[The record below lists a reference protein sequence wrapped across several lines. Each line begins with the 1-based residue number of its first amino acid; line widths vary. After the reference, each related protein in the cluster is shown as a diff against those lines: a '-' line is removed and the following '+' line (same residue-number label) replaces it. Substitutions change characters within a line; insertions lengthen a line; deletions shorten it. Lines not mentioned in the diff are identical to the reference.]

1 MKNYLIIFAV
11 ILFSTITF
19 ALNINILSPQED
31 AQGVDIRT
39 SFRWQTIDAEG
50 KELRYKIYI
59 SEDANIDE
67 KDLKLEN
74 IFSNFYTGDVLK
86 PQTTYYWK
94 VEGVDQEGNV
104 YSSKTAKFT
113 TRSLRAGDAYIIIF
127 EEFDKI
133 LPLDDNFLGISK
145 NKVELMN
152 ANKVIVKTVDFEQN
166 IEDGFLTSNAVFLV
180 TQSETFVLDHSL
192 EKKAQLNV
200 KIKGLAGENI
210 FYSENEIFSISDD
223 FQIQKQIDFNNI
235 QKALVKDGYI
245 YLLTEDKFVKMN
257 SNFEAVESY
266 DFNDKTFDFDY
277 LEIQNMTLF
286 PILTNNNI
294 ILLDTN
300 LQKMSQLDFQIETQR
315 YQRKIYTYY
324 DKIVLLSGSK
334 NLNFYD
340 SELNLIRTF
349 TYEENFNYF
358 VPVNKD
364 RFILVGES
372 IKSFNLEGNLVW
384 NYSTINKFQII
395 DEPLVYDKG
404 LMVGVKDFLTRFLI
418 FYDDFDSQYY
428 FTRYIKEKMPLPQ
441 MFEEI
446 VTPPTTVTIPA
457 TPITPQA
464 TEITAEP
471 TPITIPEP
479 IEEAITAPST
489 PVDITVEPTPSTPQA
504 TEITPEPTQITVP
517 EPVEETITV
526 PSTPIDITVEP
537 TPSTPQ
543 ATETTPEPTQITIP
557 EPLEEEDITAPST
570 PVDITVEPTPSTAEA
585 TELTKIFSK
594 SFDEYIYGSLY
605 DGENF
610 YLYGYEGKNDNWDA
624 KTWKMDPYGNI
635 LNETSLYAQNTD
647 FFRDAIL
654 TKDSTDNTK
663 NIIYVGDTLSYGLNG
678 NAYIVSLTEDGS
690 VNYQI
695 DYGDIGRD
703 SGISITNIDENS
715 YAVTGNLFINK
726 KLSDI
731 FVSKYLND
739 GTRIWTNNFG
749 GNDVEIALD
758 IKNSQDQGFM
768 VFGATRSFGAGGFD
782 VYVLKIDYY
791 GNMKWSNVYGDSN
804 DNIPVGVIKEG
815 RKYYVLFET
824 SSTPMSYGILEV
836 DELNGFGDSFEFSL
850 DGSNK
855 FLGFTTIDEK
865 YLAYGYSIE
874 NGKKVGIIYEIN
886 FEEEK
891 VEKINTYTLDSDFE
905 IISISKP
912 ENQNSIYIFGNTT
925 INGINNIVLIMDIL

>member
-1 MKNYLIIFAV
+1 MKNYLLILVV
-11 ILFSTITF
+11 ILFSIFSF
-19 ALNINILSPQED
+19 ALNINILSPQEN
-31 AQGVDIRT
+31 AQNVDIRT
-39 SFRWQTIDAEG
+39 SFRWQTIDAEE
-50 KELRYKIYI
+50 KELRYRIYI

-86 PQTTYYWK
+86 PETTYYWK
-94 VEGVDQEGNV
+94 VEGVDQDGNV

-145 NKVELMN
+145 NKVVLMN
-152 ANKVIVKTVDFEQN
+152 ANKVVIKTVDFGQN
-166 IEDGFLTSNAVFLV
+166 IENGFLTSKAVFLV
-180 TQSETFVLDHSL
+180 TQSGTYVFDYSL

-210 FYSENEIFSISDD
+210 FYSEDEIFSISGV

-235 QKALVKDGYI
+235 QKALVKEGYI
-245 YLLTEDKFVKMN
+245 YLLTKDKFIKMN
-257 SNFEAVESY
+257 SNFETIESF

-277 LEIQNMTLF
+277 LEIQNITLF

-294 ILLDTN
+294 TVLDTN
-300 LQKMSQLDFQIETQR
+300 LQKISQLDFQIETER

-349 TYEENFNYF
+349 TYEVNFNYF

-372 IKSFNLEGNLVW
+372 IKSLDLEGNLVW

-395 DEPLVYDKG
+395 GKPLVHDKG
-404 LMVGVKDFLTRFLI
+404 LLVGVKDFLTRFLI
-418 FYDDFDSQYY
+418 FYDNFDSQYY
-428 FTRYIKEKMPLPQ
+428 FTRSIKEKMPLTQ
-441 MFEEI
+441 TMEEI
-446 VTPPTTVTIPA
+446 VTPPSTVTIQA

-464 TEITAEP
+464 TEITPEP
-471 TPITIPEP
+471 TQITMPEP
-479 IEEAITAPST
+479 AEEAITVPST
-489 PVDITVEPTPSTPQA
+489 PVTITVEPTPSTPQA
-504 TEITPEPTQITVP
+504 TEITLEPTQITIP
-517 EPVEETITV
+517 EPTEEPFTV
-526 PSTPIDITVEP
+526 PSTPVTITVEP

-557 EPLEEEDITAPST
+557 EATEEAITAPST
-570 PVDITVEPTPSTAEA
+570 PVTITVEPTPSTAEA

-594 SFDEYIYGSLY
+594 GFDEYIYGSLY
-605 DGENF
+605 DGKNF

-624 KTWKMDPYGNI
+624 KTWKIDPYGNI
-635 LNETSLYAQNTD
+635 LNEKSLYAKNTD
-647 FFRDAIL
+647 FFRDSII
-654 TKDSTDNTK
+654 TKDSTDNSK
-663 NIIYVGDTLSYGLNG
+663 NIIYIGDTLSYGLNG
-678 NAYIVSLTEDGS
+678 NAYIVSISEDGS

-739 GTRIWTNNFG
+739 GTRIWSNNFG

-782 VYVLKIDYY
+782 IYVLKIDYY
-791 GNMKWSNVYGDSN
+791 GNRKWSNVYGDSN
-804 DNIPVGVIKEG
+804 DNIPIGVIKDG
-815 RKYYVLFET
+815 KKYYVLFET
-824 SSTPMSYGILEV
+824 TSTPMSYEILEV
-836 DELNGFGDSFEFSL
+836 DELNGFGNSFEFSL
-850 DGSNK
+850 EGSNK

-865 YLAYGYSIE
+865 YIAYGYSVE
-874 NGKKVGIIYEIN
+874 NGKKVGIIYEVN
-886 FEEEK
+886 LEEEK
-891 VEKINTYTLDSDFE
+891 FEKLNTYTLDSDFE

-912 ENQNSIYIFGNTT
+912 ENRNSVYIFGNTT
-925 INGINNIVLIMDIL
+925 INGVNNIVLITDIL

>member
-1 MKNYLIIFAV
+1 MKNYLIIFVV

-19 ALNINILSPQED
+19 ALNINILSPQEN
-31 AQGVDIRT
+31 AQNVDIRT

-86 PQTTYYWK
+86 PETTYYWK
-94 VEGVDQEGNV
+94 VEGVDQDGNV

-145 NKVELMN
+145 NKVELLN
-152 ANKVIVKTVDFEQN
+152 VNKVVVKTVDFEQN

-395 DEPLVYDKG
+395 NEPLVYDKG

-428 FTRYIKEKMPLPQ
+428 FTRYIKEKMSLPQ
-441 MFEEI
+441 PIEEI
-446 VTPPTTVTIPA
+446 VAPPSTVTVQA
-457 TPITPQA
+457 TPITPQ
-464 TEITAEP
+464 
-471 TPITIPEP
+471 
-479 IEEAITAPST
+479 
-489 PVDITVEPTPSTPQA
+489 V

-526 PSTPIDITVEP
+526 PSTPIDVTVEPTPSTPQATEITAEPTQITVPEPVEEVITTPSTPIDITVEP

-610 YLYGYEGKNDNWDA
+610 YLHGYEGKNDNWDA

-768 VFGATRSFGAGGFD
+768 VFGASRSFGAGGFD
-782 VYVLKIDYY
+782 IYVLKIDYY

-804 DNIPVGVIKEG
+804 DNIPVGVIKDG

-824 SSTPMSYGILEV
+824 TSTPMSYGILEV
-836 DELNGFGDSFEFSL
+836 DELNGFGDSFEFPL
-850 DGSNK
+850 EGSHK
-855 FLGFTTIDEK
+855 FLGFTIIDGK

-874 NGKKVGIIYEIN
+874 NGKKAGIIYEVN

-891 VEKINTYTLDSDFE
+891 FEKLNTYTLDYDFE

-925 INGINNIVLIMDIL
+925 INGINNIALIIDIL

>member
-1 MKNYLIIFAV
+1 
-11 ILFSTITF
+11 
-19 ALNINILSPQED
+19 
-31 AQGVDIRT
+31 
-39 SFRWQTIDAEG
+39 
-50 KELRYKIYI
+50 
-59 SEDANIDE
+59 
-67 KDLKLEN
+67 
-74 IFSNFYTGDVLK
+74 
-86 PQTTYYWK
+86 
-94 VEGVDQEGNV
+94 
-104 YSSKTAKFT
+104 
-113 TRSLRAGDAYIIIF
+113 
-127 EEFDKI
+127 
-133 LPLDDNFLGISK
+133 
-145 NKVELMN
+145 
-152 ANKVIVKTVDFEQN
+152 
-166 IEDGFLTSNAVFLV
+166 
-180 TQSETFVLDHSL
+180 
-192 EKKAQLNV
+192 
-200 KIKGLAGENI
+200 
-210 FYSENEIFSISDD
+210 
-223 FQIQKQIDFNNI
+223 
-235 QKALVKDGYI
+235 
-245 YLLTEDKFVKMN
+245 
-257 SNFEAVESY
+257 
-266 DFNDKTFDFDY
+266 
-277 LEIQNMTLF
+277 
-286 PILTNNNI
+286 
-294 ILLDTN
+294 
-300 LQKMSQLDFQIETQR
+300 
-315 YQRKIYTYY
+315 
-324 DKIVLLSGSK
+324 
-334 NLNFYD
+334 
-340 SELNLIRTF
+340 
-349 TYEENFNYF
+349 
-358 VPVNKD
+358 
-364 RFILVGES
+364 
-372 IKSFNLEGNLVW
+372 
-384 NYSTINKFQII
+384 
-395 DEPLVYDKG
+395 
-404 LMVGVKDFLTRFLI
+404 
-418 FYDDFDSQYY
+418 
-428 FTRYIKEKMPLPQ
+428 MPLPQ

-804 DNIPVGVIKEG
+804 DNIPVGYK
-815 RKYYVLFET
+815 RR
-824 SSTPMSYGILEV
+824 
-836 DELNGFGDSFEFSL
+836 
-850 DGSNK
+850 
-855 FLGFTTIDEK
+855 
-865 YLAYGYSIE
+865 
-874 NGKKVGIIYEIN
+874 
-886 FEEEK
+886 
-891 VEKINTYTLDSDFE
+891 
-905 IISISKP
+905 
-912 ENQNSIYIFGNTT
+912 
-925 INGINNIVLIMDIL
+925 

>member
-1 MKNYLIIFAV
+1 MKNYSLIFLV
-11 ILFSTITF
+11 ILFSAISF

-31 AQGVDIRT
+31 AQNVDIRT
-39 SFRWQTIDAEG
+39 SFRWQTIDAEE
-50 KELRYKIYI
+50 KELRYRIYI
-59 SEDANIDE
+59 SEDQDIDE

-86 PQTTYYWK
+86 PETTYYWK
-94 VEGVDQEGNV
+94 VEGVDQDGNV
-104 YSSKTAKFT
+104 YFSKTAKFT
-113 TRSLRAGDAYIIIF
+113 TRSLRPGDAYIIIF

-133 LPLDDNFLGISK
+133 LPLKDNFLGISK

-152 ANKVIVKTVDFEQN
+152 TNKVIVKTVDFEQN
-166 IEDGFLTSNAVFLV
+166 IENGFLTSETVFLV
-180 TQSETFVLDHSL
+180 THSGTYIFNYSL

-200 KIKGLAGENI
+200 RIKGLAGENI
-210 FYSENEIFSISDD
+210 FYSNDEIFSINND

-235 QKALVKDGYI
+235 QKALVKEGYI
-245 YLLTEDKFVKMN
+245 YLLIENNFIKLN
-257 SNFEAVESY
+257 SNFETVESFN
-266 DFNDKTFDFDY
+266 FNDKTFDFDY

-294 ILLDTN
+294 TLLDTN
-300 LQKMSQLDFQIETQR
+300 LQKISQLDFQIETQR

-324 DKIVLLSGSK
+324 DKVVLLSGSK
-334 NLNFYD
+334 NLHFYD
-340 SELNLIRTF
+340 SELNLINTF
-349 TYEENFNYF
+349 TYDENFNYF

-372 IKSFNLEGNLVW
+372 IKSFDLKGSLVW

-404 LMVGVKDFLTRFLI
+404 LLVGVKDFLTRFLI
-418 FYDDFDSQYY
+418 LYDDFDSEYY
-428 FTRYIKEKMPLPQ
+428 FTRYIKEKMPLTQ
-441 MFEEI
+441 TIEEEEEEEEEEKEEI
-446 VTPPTTVTIPA
+446 ATHPSTITIQA
-457 TPITPQA
+457 TPITSEA
-464 TEITAEP
+464 TEITPEP
-471 TPITIPEP
+471 TQTITPEP
-479 IEEAITAPST
+479 VEEAITEPST
-489 PVDITVEPTPSTPQA
+489 PVTITVEPTPLTSQA
-504 TEITPEPTQITVP
+504 TEITPEPTQTIIPVPIEEAIT
-517 EPVEETITV
+517 E
-526 PSTPIDITVEP
+526 PSTPIDIPVEP
-537 TPSTPQ
+537 TSLT
-543 ATETTPEPTQITIP
+543 
-557 EPLEEEDITAPST
+557 S
-570 PVDITVEPTPSTAEA
+570 EA
-585 TELTKIFSK
+585 TELTKIFFK
-594 SFDEYIYGSLY
+594 DFDEYIYGSLY

-610 YLYGYEGKNDNWDA
+610 YLYGYEGKAENWDA
-624 KTWKMDPYGNI
+624 KTWKIDPYGNI
-635 LNETSLYAQNTD
+635 LNEKSLHANNTD

-678 NAYIVSLTEDGS
+678 NVYIVSISEDGS

-703 SGISITNIDENS
+703 SGISIKNIDEDS

-768 VFGATRSFGAGGFD
+768 VFGATRSFGVGGFD

-815 RKYYVLFET
+815 RKHYVLFET
-824 SSTPMSYGILEV
+824 SSTPISYGILEV
-836 DELNGFGDSFEFSL
+836 DELNGFGYSFEFSL
-850 DGSNK
+850 EGSNK
-855 FLGFTTIDEK
+855 FLGFTKIDEK

-886 FEEEK
+886 LEEEK
-891 VEKINTYTLDSDFE
+891 VEKLNTYTLDSDFE

>member
-1 MKNYLIIFAV
+1 MKNYSLIFLV
-11 ILFSTITF
+11 ILFSAISF

-31 AQGVDIRT
+31 AQNVDIRT
-39 SFRWQTIDAEG
+39 SFRWQSIDAEE
-50 KELRYKIYI
+50 KELRYRIYI
-59 SEDANIDE
+59 SEDPDIDE

-86 PQTTYYWK
+86 PETTYYWK
-94 VEGVDQEGNV
+94 VEGVDQDGNV

-113 TRSLRAGDAYIIIF
+113 TRSLRPGDAYIIIF

-145 NKVELMN
+145 NKVELLN
-152 ANKVIVKTVDFEQN
+152 ANKVVVKTVDFDQN
-166 IEDGFLTSNAVFLV
+166 IEDGFLTSKAAFLV
-180 TQSETFVLDHSL
+180 TQSETYIFDYSL
-192 EKKAQLNV
+192 EKRAQLNV

-210 FYSENEIFSISDD
+210 FYSDDEIFSITDD

-235 QKALVKDGYI
+235 QKALVIDGYI
-245 YLLTEDKFVKMN
+245 YILTQDKFVKMN
-257 SNFEAVESY
+257 NNFDTVESY
-266 DFNDKTFDFDY
+266 YINDKTFDFDY
-277 LEIQNMTLF
+277 LEIQNMILF

-294 ILLDTN
+294 TILDTN
-300 LQKMSQLDFQIETQR
+300 LQKISQLDFQIETQR

-324 DKIVLLSGSK
+324 DRIVLLSGSK
-334 NLNFYD
+334 NLYFYD

-349 TYEENFNYF
+349 TYEENFDYF

-372 IKSFNLEGNLVW
+372 IKSFDLEGNLVW

-395 DEPLVYDKG
+395 GKPLVYDKG
-404 LMVGVKDFLTRFLI
+404 LLVGVKDFLNRFLI

-428 FTRYIKEKMPLPQ
+428 FTRYIKGKMPLTQ
-441 MFEEI
+441 TMEEI
-446 VTPPTTVTIPA
+446 VTPPSTVTIQA

-464 TEITAEP
+464 TEITPEP
-471 TPITIPEP
+471 TQITIPEQV
-479 IEEAITAPST
+479 EETITVPST

-504 TEITPEPTQITVP
+504 TEITPEPTQITIP
-517 EPVEETITV
+517 EPIEETITV
-526 PSTPIDITVEP
+526 P
-537 TPSTPQ
+537 
-543 ATETTPEPTQITIP
+543 A
-557 EPLEEEDITAPST
+557 T
-570 PVDITVEPTPSTAEA
+570 PVDITVEPTPTTSEA
-585 TELTKIFSK
+585 TELTKIFPK

-624 KTWKMDPYGNI
+624 KTWKIDPYGNI
-635 LNETSLYAQNTD
+635 LNETSLYAKNTD
-647 FFRDAIL
+647 FFRDAII
-654 TKDSTDNTK
+654 TKDSTDNSK

-678 NAYIVSLTEDGS
+678 NAYIVSISEDGS

-715 YAVTGNLFINK
+715 YVVTGNLFINK

-782 VYVLKIDYY
+782 IYVLKIDYY

-804 DNIPVGVIKEG
+804 DNIPVGVIKDG

-824 SSTPMSYGILEV
+824 TSTPMSYGILEV
-836 DELNGFGDSFEFSL
+836 DEVNGFGDSFEFTIE
-850 DGSNK
+850 GSNK
-855 FLGFTTIDEK
+855 FLGFTTIDGR
-865 YLAYGYSIE
+865 YLAYGYGIE
-874 NGKKVGIIYEIN
+874 NGKKVGIIYKVN
-886 FEEEK
+886 FEEETF
-891 VEKINTYTLDSDFE
+891 EKLNTYTLDSNFE

-912 ENQNSIYIFGNTT
+912 ENQNSIYIFGNAT
-925 INGINNIVLIMDIL
+925 INGVNNIALILDML

>member
-1 MKNYLIIFAV
+1 MKNYLLILVV
-11 ILFSTITF
+11 ILFSIFSF
-19 ALNINILSPQED
+19 ALNINILSPQEN
-31 AQGVDIRT
+31 AQNVDIRT
-39 SFRWQTIDAEG
+39 SFRWQTIDAEE
-50 KELRYKIYI
+50 KELRYRIYI

-86 PQTTYYWK
+86 PETTYYWK
-94 VEGVDQEGNV
+94 VEGVDQDGNV

-145 NKVELMN
+145 NKVVLMN
-152 ANKVIVKTVDFEQN
+152 ANKVVIKTVDFGQN
-166 IEDGFLTSNAVFLV
+166 IENGFLTSKAVFLV
-180 TQSETFVLDHSL
+180 TQSGTYVFDYSL

-210 FYSENEIFSISDD
+210 FYSEDEIFSISGV

-235 QKALVKDGYI
+235 QKALVKEGYI
-245 YLLTEDKFVKMN
+245 YLLTKDKFIKMN
-257 SNFEAVESY
+257 SNFETIESF

-277 LEIQNMTLF
+277 LEIQNITLF

-294 ILLDTN
+294 TVLDTN
-300 LQKMSQLDFQIETQR
+300 LQKISQLDFQIETER

-349 TYEENFNYF
+349 TYEVNFNYF

-372 IKSFNLEGNLVW
+372 IKSLDLEGNLVW

-395 DEPLVYDKG
+395 GKPLVHDKG
-404 LMVGVKDFLTRFLI
+404 LLVGVKDFLTRFLI
-418 FYDDFDSQYY
+418 FYDNFDSQYY
-428 FTRYIKEKMPLPQ
+428 FTRSIKEKMPLTQ
-441 MFEEI
+441 TMEEI
-446 VTPPTTVTIPA
+446 VTPPSTVTIQA

-464 TEITAEP
+464 TEITPEP
-471 TPITIPEP
+471 TQITMPEP
-479 IEEAITAPST
+479 AEEAITVPST
-489 PVDITVEPTPSTPQA
+489 PVTITVEPTPSTPQA
-504 TEITPEPTQITVP
+504 TEITLEPTQITIP
-517 EPVEETITV
+517 EPTEEPFTV
-526 PSTPIDITVEP
+526 PSTPVTITVEP

-557 EPLEEEDITAPST
+557 EATEEAITAPST
-570 PVDITVEPTPSTAEA
+570 PVTITVEPTPSTAEA

-594 SFDEYIYGSLY
+594 GFDEYIYGSLY
-605 DGENF
+605 DGKNF

-624 KTWKMDPYGNI
+624 KTWKIDPYGNI
-635 LNETSLYAQNTD
+635 LNEKSLYAKNTD
-647 FFRDAIL
+647 FFRDSII
-654 TKDSTDNTK
+654 TKDSTDNSK
-663 NIIYVGDTLSYGLNG
+663 NIIYIGDTLSYGLNG
-678 NAYIVSLTEDGS
+678 NAYIVSISEDGS

-739 GTRIWTNNFG
+739 GTRIWSNNFG

-782 VYVLKIDYY
+782 IYVLKIDYY
-791 GNMKWSNVYGDSN
+791 GNRKWSNVYGDSN
-804 DNIPVGVIKEG
+804 DNIPIGVIKDG
-815 RKYYVLFET
+815 KKYYVLFET
-824 SSTPMSYGILEV
+824 TSTPMSYEILEV

-850 DGSNK
+850 EGSNK

-865 YLAYGYSIE
+865 YIAYGYSVE
-874 NGKKVGIIYEIN
+874 NGKKVGIIYEVN
-886 FEEEK
+886 LEEEK
-891 VEKINTYTLDSDFE
+891 IEKLNTYTLDSDFE

-912 ENQNSIYIFGNTT
+912 ENQNSVYIFGNTT
-925 INGINNIVLIMDIL
+925 INGVNNIVLITDIL